1 MPVLIIVVVVV
12 VVLVKVWNFPY
23 LRFVGEKEE
32 EEEEEE
38 VPVLKKRMVG
48 GWISSSQA
56 LANILEN

>member
-1 MPVLIIVVVVV
+1 MIIVVVVV
-12 VVLVKVWNFPY
+12 VVVVVVLVEVWNFPY

-32 EEEEEE
+32 KEE
-38 VPVLKKRMVG
+38 VPVPKKPMVG

>member
-12 VVLVKVWNFPY
+12 VLVEVWSFPY

-32 EEEEEE
+32 KEE

-48 GWISSSQA
+48 GWICSSKRRGRCQC
-56 LANILEN
+56 